1 MGSDIV
7 TNRKALRDFQIL
19 ERFEAGVSL
28 LGTEVKSL
36 RAGRADLLGCYAKVE
51 KKGIVLYE
59 ATIQVYEKA
68 SHETHDPK
76 RPRLLLLNKV
86 EIIRLTEQT
95 LKKGLALPVLRMY
108 WKKGRVKV
116 ELGLGKGKHAADQ
129 RQDLKK
135 KAEQRETD
143 REVASFKRGGARV
156 R

>member
-19 ERFEAGVSL
+19 ETFEAGVSL

-51 KKGIVLYE
+51 KKGVVLYD

-86 EIIRLTEQT
+86 EITRLLDQT
-95 LKKGLALPVLRMY
+95 TRKGLALPVLRMY

-116 ELGLGKGKHAADQ
+116 ELGLGKGKNAADQ

-135 KAEQRETD
+135 KVEQRETD
-143 REVASFKRGGARV
+143 REVAHFKRSRGG
-156 R
+156 

>member
-1 MGSDIV
+1 MADDIV
-7 TNRKALRDFQIL
+7 TNRKAYRDFQIL
-19 ERFEAGVSL
+19 ETFEAGISL

-36 RAGRADLLGCYAKVE
+36 RAGRADLLGCYARVE
-51 KKGIVLYE
+51 KGGVVLHD

-86 EIIRLTEQT
+86 EIVRLHEQT
-95 LKKGLALPVLRMY
+95 TRKGLALPVLRMY

-116 ELGLGKGKHAADQ
+116 ELGLGRGKNAADQ

-143 REVASFKRGGARV
+143 RELSRFKGGKR
-156 R
+156 

>member
-7 TNRKALRDFQIL
+7 TNRKALRDYHIL
-19 ERFEAGVSL
+19 EKFEAGISL
-28 LGTEVKSL
+28 VGTEVKSL

-51 KKGIVLYE
+51 KQGVMLHD

-76 RPRLLLLNKV
+76 RPRLLLLHKL
-86 EIIRLTEQT
+86 EIARLLEQT
-95 LKKGLALPVLRMY
+95 QRKGLALPVLRMY
-108 WKKGRVKV
+108 WKKGLVKV
-116 ELGLGKGKHAADQ
+116 EIGLGKGKHAADQ

-143 REVASFKRGGARV
+143 REVARFKQGRR
-156 R
+156 

>member
-1 MGSDIV
+1 MASDIV
-7 TNRKALRDFQIL
+7 TNRKAYRDFQVL
-19 ERFEAGVSL
+19 ETFEAGISL

-36 RAGRADLLGCYAKVE
+36 RAGRADLLGCYARVE
-51 KKGIVLYE
+51 KQGVVLHD

-86 EIIRLTEQT
+86 EIARLLEQT
-95 LKKGLALPVLRMY
+95 TRKGLALPVLRMY

-116 ELGLGKGKHAADQ
+116 ELGLGRGKNAADQ

-135 KAEQRETD
+135 KTDLRETE
-143 REVASFKRGGARV
+143 REVARFKGGR

>member
-51 KKGIVLYE
+51 KKGVVLYE

>member
-1 MGSDIV
+1 MGADIV

-19 ERFEAGVSL
+19 ETFEAGVSL

-51 KKGIVLYE
+51 KKGVVLYD

-86 EIIRLTEQT
+86 EIIRLLDQT
-95 LKKGLALPVLRMY
+95 TRKGLALPVLRMY

-116 ELGLGKGKHAADQ
+116 ELGLGKGKNAADQ

-135 KAEQRETD
+135 KVEQRETD
-143 REVASFKRGGARV
+143 REVARLQRSRG
-156 R
+156 